1 MATYTT
7 NYGLEKPD
15 ASDEFR
21 DFRTSYN
28 SNMDVIDANLGGGGG
43 GADVVHLTQAQYD
56 ALPSSK
62 LTDDKLY
69 LITDAGGGGGGGTY
83 IVEYSTT
90 EKKVGT
96 WIDGSDLFQKTL
108 QIPATDITNHSHTD
122 ADLTNADMIQIV
134 SGFYEVQSG
143 GGTITLALNQFEA
156 TNYYTRT
163 GVRSDK
169 TVYLYATGYTAN
181 GAIVTVQYTKT
192 P

>member
-7 NYGLEKPD
+7 NYNLEKPEATD
-15 ASDEFR
+15 GFK
-21 DFRTSYN
+21 DFRQSYN
-28 SNMDVIDANLGGGGG
+28 GNMDIIDANLGGGGG

-69 LITDAGGGGGGGTY
+69 LITDASGGGGTSY
-83 IVEYSTT
+83 VVEYSTT
-90 EKKVGT
+90 EKEVGT
-96 WIDGSDLFQKTL
+96 WIDGSVLYQKTL
-108 QIPATDITNHSHTD
+108 QISASDILNHSHTD
-122 ADLTNADMIQIV
+122 ADLTSADMIMIV

-143 GGTITLALNQFEA
+143 GGTIALALNQFEA

-181 GAIVTVQYTKT
+181 GAIITVQYTKT

>member
-15 ASDEFR
+15 ASDAFR

-43 GADVVHLTQAQYD
+43 GADVVHLTQVQYD

-69 LITDAGGGGGGGTY
+69 LITDAGGGGGASY
-83 IVEYSTT
+83 VVEYSTT
-90 EKKVGT
+90 EKEVGT
-96 WIDGSDLFQKTL
+96 WIDGSTLYQKTL
-108 QIPATDITNHSHTD
+108 QISASDILNHSHTD
-122 ADLTNADMIQIV
+122 ADLTNADMILIV

-181 GAIVTVQYTKT
+181 GAIITVQYTKT

>member
-1 MATYTT
+1 MATLTP
-7 NYGLEKPD
+7 NYSLEKPD
-15 ASDEFR
+15 STDPFG
-21 DFRTSYN
+21 DFRQSYN
-28 SNMDVIDANLGGGGG
+28 SNMDIIDQNLGGGGG

-69 LITDAGGGGGGGTY
+69 LITDASGGGGASY
-83 IVEYSTT
+83 VIEYSTT
-90 EKKVGT
+90 EKEVGT
-96 WIDGSDLFQKTL
+96 WIDGSVLYQKTL
-108 QIPATDITNHSHTD
+108 QISASDITNHSHTD
-122 ADLTNADMIQIV
+122 ADLSSADMILIV

-156 TNYYTRT
+156 TNFYTRT

-181 GAIVTVQYTKT
+181 GAIITVQYTKT